1 MKGEMIALKIIEEEP
16 NYDRISQLRYKIT
29 GKNDLDYAVIDAID
43 EYLNYHNDIN
53 ELINDL
59 EEILDM

>member
-1 MKGEMIALKIIEEEP
+1 MIALKIIEEEP

-59 EEILDM
+59 EELLDM